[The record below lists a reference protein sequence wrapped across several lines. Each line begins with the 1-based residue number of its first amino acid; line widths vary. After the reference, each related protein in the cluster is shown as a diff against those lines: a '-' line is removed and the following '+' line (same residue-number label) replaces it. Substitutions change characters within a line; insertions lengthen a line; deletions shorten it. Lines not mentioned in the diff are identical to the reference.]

1 MSYMN
6 IANIPTSAYQAIDRH
21 QSLKL
26 NLEDSETFLQAI
38 LNPREPNARLKAAS
52 LRHQQILRIQ

>member
-1 MSYMN
+1 MN
-6 IANIPTSAYQAIDRH
+6 IANIPTSACQLIDRH

-26 NLEDSETFLQAI
+26 NLEDSETFVQAI
-38 LNPREPNARLKAAS
+38 LNPREPNARLKAAA